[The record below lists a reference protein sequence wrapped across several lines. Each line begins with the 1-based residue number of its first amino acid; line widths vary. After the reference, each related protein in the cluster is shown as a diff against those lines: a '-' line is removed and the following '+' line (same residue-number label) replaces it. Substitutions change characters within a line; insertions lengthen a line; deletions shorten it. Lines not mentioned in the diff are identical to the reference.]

1 LERSSNGKRITRH
14 LWDILGVRR
23 PGGPSPIEQVDLYP
37 DALACLQTARDRGLM
52 VGIAGNQPAGVETQL
67 RAVGFDADFIASS
80 DAWGVSKPSPEFFS
94 RTIRAAQLKASAILY
109 IGDRLDN
116 DIVPAHAAGMR
127 TAFIRRGPW
136 GHIHAH
142 RPEVDLA
149 DVRLESLD
157 ELTTA
162 ITQLRQSRW
171 PGVDPF

>member
-23 PGGPSPIEQVDLYP
+23 PGGPSPIEQVDLYL
-37 DALACLQTARDRGLM
+37 DALACLQTAKDRGLV

-80 DAWGVSKPSPEFFS
+80 DAWRVSKPSPEFFS

-109 IGDRLDN
+109 IGDRLDD

-127 TAFIRRGPW
+127 TAFIRRGP
-136 GHIHAH
+136 GATST
-142 RPEVDLA
+142 PT
-149 DVRLESLD
+149 VRRSTSPTSD
-157 ELTTA
+157 
-162 ITQLRQSRW
+162 SNHSMN
-171 PGVDPF
+171 